1 MKGNAAAVCAPGLQ
15 EMVREQYTTATEGT
29 RIERP
34 ENQYVYKIGIYG
46 WRKRC
51 LYLFVLLLLII
62 LVVNLALTIW
72 ILKVMWFSPAGMG
85 HLRVTN
91 DGLRLEGE
99 SEFLF
104 PLYAKEIHSRVD
116 SSLLLQST
124 QNVTVNARNSE
135 GDVTGRLKV
144 GPKMVE
150 VQSQQFQINSNDGK
164 PLFTVD
170 EKEVVVGTDKLRVT
184 GPEGALFEHSVET
197 PLVRAD
203 PFEDLRLESPTRS
216 LSMDAPRG
224 VHIQAHAG
232 KIEALSQMD
241 ILFQSSDGMLVL
253 DAETVCL
260 PKLVQGTWG
269 PSGSSQSLY
278 EICVCPDGKL
288 YLSVAGVSTTC
299 QEHSHICL

>member
-1 MKGNAAAVCAPGLQ
+1 
-15 EMVREQYTTATEGT
+15 MVREQYTTTTEGT
-29 RIERP
+29 SIERP
-34 ENQYVYKIGIYG
+34 ENQCVYKIGIYG

-72 ILKVMWFSPAGMG
+72 ILRVMWFSPTGMG
-85 HLRVTN
+85 HLHVTN

-99 SEFLF
+99 SEFLL
-104 PLYAKEIHSRVD
+104 PLYAKEIRSRVD

-135 GDVTGRLKV
+135 GEVTGRLKV

-150 VQSQQFQINSNDGK
+150 AQSQQFQINSKDGK

-197 PLVRAD
+197 PLVTAD
-203 PFEDLRLESPTRS
+203 PFQDLRLESPTRS

-224 VHIQAHAG
+224 VHIKAHAG

-241 ILFQSSDGMLVL
+241 IIFQSSDGMLML
-253 DAETVCL
+253 DTETICL

-269 PSGSSQSLY
+269 PSGGSEGLY

-288 YLSVAGVSTTC
+288 YLSVAGVDTTC
-299 QEHSHICL
+299 QEHSHVCL

>member
-1 MKGNAAAVCAPGLQ
+1 MTELKPAVWGEDTGLTPSGMKGNALAVCTPGPGEVQ
-15 EMVREQYTTATEGT
+15 Q
-29 RIERP
+29 I
-34 ENQYVYKIGIYG
+34 
-46 WRKRC
+46 
-51 LYLFVLLLLII
+51 
-62 LVVNLALTIW
+62 
-72 ILKVMWFSPAGMG
+72 GMG
-85 HLRVTN
+85 HLHVTN

-99 SEFLF
+99 SEFLL
-104 PLYAKEIHSRVD
+104 PLYAKEIRSRVD

-124 QNVTVNARNSE
+124 QNVTVSARNSE
-135 GDVTGRLKV
+135 GEVTGRLKV

-150 VQSQQFQINSNDGK
+150 VQSQQFQINSKDGK

-203 PFEDLRLESPTRS
+203 PFQDLRLESPTRS

-224 VHIQAHAG
+224 VHIKAHAG

-241 ILFQSSDGMLVL
+241 VILQSSDGMLVL
-253 DAETVCL
+253 DTETIRL
-260 PKLVQGTWG
+260 PKLVQGTWS
-269 PSGSSQSLY
+269 PSGGPEGLY

-288 YLSVAGVSTTC
+288 YLSVAGVDTTC
-299 QEHSHICL
+299 QEHSHVCL